1 MSKIIKLL
9 NMNCPSLVVTKS
21 AIAVLINPLSAIDFT
36 VLRKNKLKYWIL
48 NKGLALNY
56 NI

>member
-36 VLRKNKLKYWIL
+36 VLRKKQVEILDFKQRNSAKL
-48 NKGLALNY
+48 
-56 NI
+56 